1 MDVINR
7 WLTHHEL
14 FSFISC
20 VSRSRWL
27 QPVHLPFAAGVHGHG
42 PGRLVRALWQRDLGQ
57 GVYRQADESVQVLWV
72 RVLWLARLRK
82 RCDQGNARLPDRHE
96 ATEGAAQEAQG
107 CGQAVLEKCVC
118 DIGKV
123 GETKVQWRIT
133 MRNCAN
139 ISLQWRREKI
149 NSHEGKEDEG
159 GWERGK
165 TRKRSVLILI
175 FFLHLRFT
183 SCYIIIIIIL
193 HIFSGYQTTRLLD
206 QSRSGERE
214 NFKKRPRYL
223 NWISISKRSSRRFV
237 VLSRTIYLPTVAI
250 TILTITITYVGG
262 VKEQSFWIN
271 ATREPWTLF
280 YKMKIFYILS
290 AHWRRESFREHLNE
304 FVKVTN
310 TSVIILFALIYCIHT

>member
-1 MDVINR
+1 
-7 WLTHHEL
+7 
-14 FSFISC
+14 
-20 VSRSRWL
+20 
-27 QPVHLPFAAGVHGHG
+27 
-42 PGRLVRALWQRDLGQ
+42 
-57 GVYRQADESVQVLWV
+57 
-72 RVLWLARLRK
+72 
-82 RCDQGNARLPDRHE
+82 
-96 ATEGAAQEAQG
+96 
-107 CGQAVLEKCVC
+107 
-118 DIGKV
+118 
-123 GETKVQWRIT
+123 

-149 NSHEGKEDEG
+149 SSHERKEDEG
-159 GWERGK
+159 GWDREK

-193 HIFSGYQTTRLLD
+193 HIFSGYHTTRLLD

-250 TILTITITYVGG
+250 TILTITITYVEG
-262 VKEQSFWIN
+262 VEEQSFWIN